1 MLDKRTMAHMRRTLA
16 IAALSDAAA
25 ALVHADELTQQ
36 ERAHLVSHLEM
47 TCSWLID
54 EVSGLSTEQLAF
66 RPETGVWSIMEV
78 LEHIVV
84 VGPIYWNDLQ
94 KALKSPAQPRATSP
108 ASGDAAILWY
118 GIDRTWREVAIP
130 SERAPG
136 RLKDLQA
143 ALQTYREQHARL
155 IAYARTTKDDL
166 RSHVVERQRCDAY
179 QWALLI
185 STHEQRHVLQI
196 RELKA
201 HPRFPRK

>member
-1 MLDKRTMAHMRRTLA
+1 MRTLLLTATLSVVA
-16 IAALSDAAA
+16 I
-25 ALVHADELTQQ
+25 ALVHTDELTQQ

-47 TCSWLID
+47 TGNWLID
-54 EVSGLSTEQLAF
+54 EVSGLSPEQLAF
-66 RPETGVWSIMEV
+66 RPEKDVWNVMEV
-78 LEHIVV
+78 LEHLVV

-94 KALKSPAQPRATSP
+94 KALKSPAQPRAAST
-108 ASGDAAILWY
+108 ASGDAAMLWY

-130 SERAPG
+130 SERPPG
-136 RLKDLQA
+136 RLNDLQA
-143 ALQTYREQHARL
+143 ALQKYSDQHAQL

-201 HPRFPRK
+201 HPRFPKK

>member
-1 MLDKRTMAHMRRTLA
+1 MRTLLLTA
-16 IAALSDAAA
+16 TLSVVAV
-25 ALVHADELTQQ
+25 ALVHTDELTQQ

-47 TCSWLID
+47 TGNWLID
-54 EVSGLSTEQLAF
+54 EVSGLSPEQLAF
-66 RPETGVWSIMEV
+66 RPEKDVWNVMEV
-78 LEHIVV
+78 LEHLVV

-94 KALKSPAQPRATSP
+94 KALKSPAQPRAAST
-108 ASGDAAILWY
+108 ASGDAAMLWY

-130 SERAPG
+130 SERPPG
-136 RLKDLQA
+136 RLNDLQT
-143 ALQTYREQHARL
+143 ALQKYRDQHAQL

-201 HPRFPRK
+201 HPRFPKK

>member
-1 MLDKRTMAHMRRTLA
+1 MQTKAMDLMRKTLS
-16 IAALSDAAA
+16 IAAWSVAAVM
-25 ALVHADELTQQ
+25 LVHADEMTRQ

-47 TCSWLID
+47 TGSWLID
-54 EVSGLSTEQLAF
+54 EVSGLSPEQLAF
-66 RPETGVWSIMEV
+66 SPGKDVWSIMEV
-78 LEHIVV
+78 LEHLVV

-94 KALKSPAQPRATSP
+94 KALKSPAQPRDSAP
-108 ASGDAAILWY
+108 AAGDAAMLWY

-130 SERAPG
+130 SERPPG
-136 RLKDLQA
+136 RLKDLHT
-143 ALQTYREQHARL
+143 ALQRYRDQHAQL

-166 RSHVVERQRCDAY
+166 RVHVVERQRCDAY

-201 HPRFPRK
+201 NPRFPGK

>member
-1 MLDKRTMAHMRRTLA
+1 MRTLLLTA
-16 IAALSDAAA
+16 TLGVVAV
-25 ALVHADELTQQ
+25 ALVHTDELTQQ

-47 TCSWLID
+47 TGNWLID
-54 EVSGLSTEQLAF
+54 EVSGLSPEQLAF
-66 RPETGVWSIMEV
+66 RPEKDVWNVMEV
-78 LEHIVV
+78 LEHLVV

-94 KALKSPAQPRATSP
+94 KALKSPAQPRAAST
-108 ASGDAAILWY
+108 ASGDAAMLWY

-130 SERAPG
+130 SERPPG
-136 RLKDLQA
+136 RLNDLQT
-143 ALQTYREQHARL
+143 ALQKYRDQHAQL

-201 HPRFPRK
+201 HPRFPKK